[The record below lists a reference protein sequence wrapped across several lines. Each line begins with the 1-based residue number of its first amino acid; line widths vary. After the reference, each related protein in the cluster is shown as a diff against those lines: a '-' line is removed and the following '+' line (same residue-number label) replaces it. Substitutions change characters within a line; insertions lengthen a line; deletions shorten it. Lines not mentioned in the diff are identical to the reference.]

1 MRVIRLLLALAS
13 IGLGVAIGALNPQ
26 AITLDLG
33 VVDVHTT
40 LGVLVLSTLLL
51 GALVGGMMEV
61 ASVMLTL
68 RNGVSHA
75 RSVANHT
82 ADPD

>member
-33 VVDVHTT
+33 VVEVPTT

-51 GALVGGMMEV
+51 GALVGGLMLV
-61 ASVMLTL
+61 ASVILPL
-68 RNGVSHA
+68 RNRLRHA